1 MTQENRFKATAH
13 DLDTDVC
20 YEGAGDTPAAAARC
34 VVYDSDNRISPGTE
48 IDVLDEAGVR
58 VATFLVTLG
67 IKEL

>member
-20 YEGAGDTPAAAARC
+20 YEGVGDTPAAAARC

-48 IDVLDEAGVR
+48 IDVFEEHGVQ
-58 VATFLVTLG
+58 VATFLVTLDVEE
-67 IKEL
+67 I